1 MISYLKKFWHK
12 ASVWAFGSLI
22 GFVFIV
28 NPWLTHYQASIS
40 PEFIGRIPIKILY
53 LAIAAIVSIQTDKWI
68 CPTIDKYTSQQVVA
82 GRTQFELDFESGDDK
97 RMIRPAIALAYYTT
111 IFSVVFIGL
120 CL

>member
-1 MISYLKKFWHK
+1 MISSFKKFWQK

-111 IFSVVFIGL
+111 IFTVMFIGW

>member
-1 MISYLKKFWHK
+1 MISWLKKFWHK

-28 NPWLTHYQASIS
+28 NPWLAHYQASIS

-53 LAIAAIVSIQTDKWI
+53 LAIAALVSIQTDKWI
-68 CPTIDKYTSQQVVA
+68 CPTIDKYTSHLVVA

>member
-1 MISYLKKFWHK
+1 MISYLKKFWQK

-28 NPWLTHYQASIS
+28 NPWLAHYQTSIS

-111 IFSVVFIGL
+111 IFSVIFIGL

>member
-1 MISYLKKFWHK
+1 MISYLKKLCRK

-68 CPTIDKYTSQQVVA
+68 CPTIDIYTSRPVVA

-97 RMIRPAIALAYYTT
+97 RMIRPAIALAYYTI

>member
-1 MISYLKKFWHK
+1 MISWLKRFWQK

-22 GFVFIV
+22 GFVFII
-28 NPWLTHYQASIS
+28 NPWLAHYQASVS

-53 LAIAAIVSIQTDKWI
+53 LAIAALVSIQTDKWI
-68 CPTIDKYTSQQVVA
+68 CPTIDQYTSLPVVA

-97 RMIRPAIALAYYTT
+97 RMVRPAIALGYYTI

>member
-1 MISYLKKFWHK
+1 MISWLKKFWHK

-28 NPWLTHYQASIS
+28 NPWLAHYQASIS

-53 LAIAAIVSIQTDKWI
+53 LAIAALVSIQTDKWI
-68 CPTIDKYTSQQVVA
+68 CPTIDKYTSHLVVA

-97 RMIRPAIALAYYTT
+97 RMIRPAIALAYYTI